1 MRHTRWA
8 GCTLRNRYY
17 WYCYGYSRT
26 IAVTDLPEEVVCL
39 PEAHALGCQRI
50 PDSIPP
56 GMVCVPIC
64 ALPTVPQCCGPNPAC
79 HVALW
84 LPGRCRAARCMTHAM
99 LHAVNNISSH
109 FKCGIML
116 AATRHVV
123 HWIARGM
130 TRRSYATNMQWAQW
144 GRALDSSRVVPR
156 HIVHTIQVELRTTQ
170 HAVQCSIRSHE
181 RRPIVCDCTHAC
193 IQLDWLAWRA

>member
-1 MRHTRWA
+1 MGAHGGEVRRTRWA
-8 GCTLRNRYY
+8 GCTLCNRYY
-17 WYCYGYSRT
+17 WYCCGYSRT
-26 IAVTDLPEEVVCL
+26 VAVTYLPEEVVGL

-64 ALPTVPQCCGPNPAC
+64 ALPTVPQCCGPTPAC

-116 AATRHVV
+116 AA
-123 HWIARGM
+123 GC
-130 TRRSYATNMQWAQW
+130 
-144 GRALDSSRVVPR
+144 
-156 HIVHTIQVELRTTQ
+156 
-170 HAVQCSIRSHE
+170 HAAC
-181 RRPIVCDCTHAC
+181 CTLDCTWHDSEIICHKYAVGAVG
-193 IQLDWLAWRA
+193 QST